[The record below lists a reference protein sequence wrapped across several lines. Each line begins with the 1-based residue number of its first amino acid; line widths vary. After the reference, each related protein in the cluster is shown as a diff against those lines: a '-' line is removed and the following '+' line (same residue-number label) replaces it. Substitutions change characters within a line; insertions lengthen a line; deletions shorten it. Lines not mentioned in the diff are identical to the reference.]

1 MKPIAKVAL
10 SGVICALSMVFMLLT
25 VIPGMEMGLPAL
37 AGTVLVVLVIELG
50 AKWGFLG
57 YLTVGI
63 LSLLVAPSFEAR
75 ILFAVFFGYYP
86 VLKALL
92 ERMRSRVLCWCVKLA
107 LFNIVMVTTYWVL
120 LRFTTVVEA
129 GDFTVFGVFLPGV
142 LLLIG
147 NVVFV
152 VYDIALTGVVTTY
165 IRVLQPRLQQLW
177 RF

>member
-1 MKPIAKVAL
+1 
-10 SGVICALSMVFMLLT
+10 
-25 VIPGMEMGLPAL
+25 
-37 AGTVLVVLVIELG
+37 
-50 AKWGFLG
+50 
-57 YLTVGI
+57 
-63 LSLLVAPSFEAR
+63 
-75 ILFAVFFGYYP
+75 
-86 VLKALL
+86 
-92 ERMRSRVLCWCVKLA
+92 MRSRVLCWCVKLA